1 MRKLLNN
8 KIPNNL
14 KDHHMPDNFD
24 ISLKSYGGG
33 GSQKSLN
40 PNPKKLKK
48 QSMNGFEKQ
57 YENII
62 DYIVRITYTI
72 WEKKNIGYI
81 YDTYSKD
88 CSVWD
93 EFGLQYGSEKI
104 VSDTV
109 HTNNAFP
116 NIRLFADEVIWAGD
130 DRSSFHTSHRTII
143 TGTNTGFSKF
153 SPPTGKSVRLFCIAN
168 CVAKNNEIYYE
179 NVVYDTA
186 GLIKQLGL
194 DLNDVAKKISKEGVV
209 GPFAPSFKN
218 SKPIRDI
225 KRLKLISY
233 PIPNKIVNVREFV
246 HSAYDTIWN
255 RRNFAAIDDIY
266 SNNIEFEGST
276 SRKFKGINK
285 LKQFII
291 SMIACFPDLTLSIE
305 DLYWMGNPKDGYLV
319 SIRWGAFGTHK
330 GNGIYGTPTNRECY
344 LWGITQWEIRNNK
357 IIKEWTGFN
366 ELAILIQLLGEKN
379 ESIR

>member
-194 DLNDVAKKISKEGVV
+194 DLNEVAKKISKEGIV
-209 GPFAPSFKN
+209 GPFSPSFKN

>member
-194 DLNDVAKKISKEGVV
+194 DLNEVAKKISKEGVV
-209 GPFAPSFKN
+209 GPFSPSFKN

-276 SRKFKGINK
+276 SRKFKGIDK

-291 SMIACFPDLTLSIE
+291 SMIACFPDLALSIE

>member
-225 KRLKLISY
+225 KRLKLINY

-255 RRNFAAIDDIY
+255 GRNFAAIDDIY

-276 SRKFKGINK
+276 SRKFKGIDK

-291 SMIACFPDLTLSIE
+291 SMIACFPDLALSIE

-330 GNGIYGTPTNRECY
+330 GNGIYGPPTNRECY
-344 LWGITQWEIRNNK
+344 LWGITQWEIKNNK

-366 ELAILIQLLGEKN
+366 ELAILIQLLGENN

>member
-194 DLNDVAKKISKEGVV
+194 DLNEVAKKISKEGIV
-209 GPFAPSFKN
+209 GPFSPSFKN

-246 HSAYDTIWN
+246 HSVYDTIWN
-255 RRNFAAIDDIY
+255 RRNFSAIDDIY
-266 SNNIEFEGST
+266 ANNIEFEGST

>member
-276 SRKFKGINK
+276 SRKFKGIDK

-291 SMIACFPDLTLSIE
+291 SMIACFPDLALSIE

-330 GNGIYGTPTNRECY
+330 GNGIYGPPTNRECY
-344 LWGITQWEIRNNK
+344 LWGITQWEIKNNK

-366 ELAILIQLLGEKN
+366 ELAILIQLLGDKN

>member
-8 KIPNNL
+8 KIPNDL

-194 DLNDVAKKISKEGVV
+194 DLNEVAKKISKEGVV
-209 GPFAPSFKN
+209 GPFSPSFKN

-266 SNNIEFEGST
+266 ANNIEFEGST

>member
-1 MRKLLNN
+1 MRKLLNK
-8 KIPNNL
+8 KIPNDL

-194 DLNDVAKKISKEGVV
+194 DLNEVAKKISNEGVV
-209 GPFAPSFKN
+209 GPFSPSFKN

-291 SMIACFPDLTLSIE
+291 SMIACFPDLALSIE

>member
-194 DLNDVAKKISKEGVV
+194 DLNDIAKKISKEGVI

-225 KRLKLISY
+225 KRLKLINY

-255 RRNFAAIDDIY
+255 GRNFAAIDDIY

-276 SRKFKGINK
+276 SRKFKGIDK

-291 SMIACFPDLTLSIE
+291 SMIACFPDLALSIE

-330 GNGIYGTPTNRECY
+330 GNGIYGPPTNRECY
-344 LWGITQWEIRNNK
+344 LWGITQWEIKNNK

-366 ELAILIQLLGEKN
+366 ELAILIQLLGENN